1 MGGSP
6 DDKEFVYE
14 DDEPGDAPRV
24 DKGRAVGDEGPA
36 GGDSAAPSPGGPNAA
51 QFKGD
56 SSLIPH
62 PSSLSLAICLVSGGM
77 DSCVTAAIAREEN
90 EELAFLHVSYG
101 QLTERRERRAFEELA
116 DFYGVSRR
124 LAVSLEHLARIGGS
138 SLTDPSIPV
147 SEADLAAREIPTSY
161 VPFRNAHLLAVATSW
176 AEVVGASRVYIG
188 AVAEDSS
195 GYPDCRPEFYAAFQR
210 AIDAGTRPST
220 RVEIRTPVISLRKSE
235 IIRRGV
241 ELGAPLGLTWSCY
254 RAEEAACGGCDS
266 CALRLRAFRE
276 AGVTDPVAYA
286 R

>member
-6 DDKEFVYE
+6 DDKDFVYE
-14 DDEPGDAPRV
+14 DEEPGDAPR
-24 DKGRAVGDEGPA
+24 DDEGR
-36 GGDSAAPSPGGPNAA
+36 GDVGSNESAAAGSTVNAPNE
-51 QFKGD
+51 D
-56 SSLIPH
+56 SSLITH
-62 PSSLSLAICLVSGGM
+62 HSSPSLAVCLVSGGM
-77 DSCVTAAIAREEN
+77 DSCVTAALAREEN
-90 EELAFLHVSYG
+90 EEIAFLHVSYG

-138 SLTDPSIPV
+138 SLTDSSIPV
-147 SEADLAAREIPTSY
+147 SEADLASREIPTSY

-176 AEVVGASRVYIG
+176 AEVSGASRIYIG

-210 AIDAGTRPST
+210 AVDEGTRPST
-220 RVEIRTPVISLRKSE
+220 RVEIRTPVISLRKAE

-254 RAEEAACGGCDS
+254 RAEEVACGACDS

-276 AGVTDPVAYA
+276 AGVTDPIPYA
-286 R
+286 L